1 MHGKPNGPAH
11 GHELGEGEAI
21 ARIHAHIAFFAFL
34 VAPPPRRP
42 HPALPPH
49 LHPRVRLSCL
59 YSAFLSSPSQHPAY
73 PSCSW
78 FWPHATMNLLVT
90 GPLVFTAF
98 ALGYQATTASETPHF
113 HDPHQKIGLVLLILY
128 LAQVSLGAFIH
139 FVKVPRTFPGGR
151 RPQNYLH
158 AVLGLAIIG
167 LASFQTHYGLWT
179 EWALINGNAHPVSWH
194 CKRFWLGIVVG
205 MFTLYAF
212 GLALVPRQFKQE
224 RAARQAA
231 GARGGIDGKRKA
243 GSLEGLRGL
252 GGEGHDTRSSTAHLQ
267 QRFRPLELKSA
278 SASSF
283 LSDSSSTKHG
293 AKAIDKEFKPLTE
306 FCQKKKKTGL
316 RTNR

>member
-11 GHELGEGEAI
+11 DHELGEGEAI

-34 VAPPPRRP
+34 VALPLGVLIPRYLRTFT
-42 HPALPPH
+42 PA
-49 LHPRVRLSCL
+49 
-59 YSAFLSSPSQHPAY
+59 
-73 PSCSW
+73 W

-113 HDPHQKIGLVLLILY
+113 HDPHQKIGLALLILY

-139 FVKVPRTFPGGR
+139 FVKLPRTFPGGR

-158 AVLGLAIIG
+158 AVLGLAIIV
-167 LASFQTHYGLWT
+167 LASFQTHYGLWK
-179 EWALINGNAHPVSWH
+179 EWALINGDTHPVSWH

-205 MFTLYAF
+205 MFTLYAL
-212 GLALVPRQFKQE
+212 GLGLVPRQFKQE

-231 GARGGIDGKRKA
+231 GARGGVDGEGKA

-252 GGEGHDTRSSTAHLQ
+252 GGEGVRRREEANVGRS
-267 QRFRPLELKSA
+267 
-278 SASSF
+278 
-283 LSDSSSTKHG
+283 
-293 AKAIDKEFKPLTE
+293 
-306 FCQKKKKTGL
+306 
-316 RTNR
+316 